1 MKYYSY
7 YPGCSL
13 RASSVAYE
21 ASARAVSSALEVELI
36 ELEDWNCCGATA
48 YFAIDGLLAFCLAG
62 RNLALA
68 EQRGLDIVA
77 PCSGCYTTLNKTTA
91 YLKEY
96 PEVKS
101 KVNEALAAADLH
113 YEGGVKVRH
122 LVDVLLNDVGLETI
136 QSKLSQRL
144 EGLKVAPYYGCQ
156 LVRPALGF
164 DDPEVPR
171 SLDQLVG
178 ALGAEAVYFP
188 LKSDCC
194 SGSLIATRENLGLD
208 LVYKLLRC
216 AEENGAHCIVTVCPL
231 CQTNLDAYQSRVNSK
246 FKANFDL
253 PILFITQLIGVGLGI
268 DEKALSLRKN
278 IVSPMKVLA
287 PYL

>member
-1 MKYYSY
+1 MRYYSY

-13 RASSVAYE
+13 RATSAAYE
-21 ASARAVSSALEVELI
+21 ASARAVSGVLEVELI

-48 YFAIDGLLAFCLAG
+48 YFAISELLALCLAA

-77 PCSGCYTTLNKTTA
+77 PCSGCYAALNKTTV
-91 YLKEY
+91 YLEEY

-113 YEGGVKVRH
+113 YQGGVRVRH
-122 LVDVLLNDVGLETI
+122 LVDVLVNDVGLEAI
-136 QSKLSQRL
+136 QRKLSRTL

-164 DDPEVPR
+164 DDPELPR
-171 SLDQLVG
+171 SLDHLVA
-178 ALGAEAVYFP
+178 ALGAEAVDFP
-188 LKSDCC
+188 LKSHCC
-194 SGSLIATRENLGLD
+194 SGSLIAARENLGLE

-216 AEENGAHCIVTVCPL
+216 AEENGAQCIVTVCPL
-231 CQTNLDAYQSRVNSK
+231 CRTNLDAYQSRVNSR

-253 PILFITQLIGVGLGI
+253 PILFMTQLIGVGLGI
-268 DEKALSLRKN
+268 DHKALGLSKSV
-278 IVSPMKVLA
+278 VSPTKVLA